1 MSSMYYWI
9 DPVASHTRLSI
20 ECLDRRGPLL
30 GLLEIIIT
38 IHQLSRPVRPV
49 CGNIFYSTGPVSFW
63 GQEGPRG
70 FGQPSTEEKYQ
81 KYRVGE
87 K

>member
-1 MSSMYYWI
+1 MSSMYYWV
-9 DPVASHTRLSI
+9 DHAASHTRLSI
-20 ECLDRRGPLL
+20 ECLDRRPFIGPS
-30 GLLEIIIT
+30 GDNYNN
-38 IHQLSRPVRPV
+38 SSAVPPGSA